1 MTRGAAARELTHLT
15 EAEMELYQ
23 RLCQQNQRLEQEHI
37 PETIVQKAFDHW
49 GVSER
54 IESNCK

>member
-1 MTRGAAARELTHLT
+1 
-15 EAEMELYQ
+15 MELYQ